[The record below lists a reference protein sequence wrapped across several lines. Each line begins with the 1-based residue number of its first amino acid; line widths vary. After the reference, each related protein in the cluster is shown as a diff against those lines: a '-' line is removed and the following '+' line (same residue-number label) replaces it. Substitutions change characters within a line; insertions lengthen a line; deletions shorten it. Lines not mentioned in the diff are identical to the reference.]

1 MFMQNDVE
9 AKSRQNFE
17 RVLEV
22 VAGDMATI
30 RTGRAKPDLVSNIEV
45 LAYGSRMKLFEV
57 ANINAP
63 DINLITVQPWDKS
76 LIKDIEKALAE
87 SELKLPVAVSGEMIR
102 IVIPQLTEERRKDFV
117 KLLHQ
122 KMESAKIMLR
132 QARQEIKDDIDRSE
146 GQPGVSEDDIKHQL
160 EQLQKMTDEY
170 MVKIEEMARKKE
182 AEIMMI

>member
-1 MFMQNDVE
+1 MLTDINQ
-9 AKSRQNFE
+9 KTRGNFE
-17 RVLEV
+17 KVLEV

-30 RTGRAKPDLVSNIEV
+30 RTGRAKPDLVSNIDV

-63 DINLITVQPWDKS
+63 DVNLITVQPWDKS

-87 SELKLPVAVSGEMIR
+87 SELKLPVAVSGELIR

-132 QARQEIKDDIDRSE
+132 QARQDIKDEIDRSE
-146 GQPGVSEDDIKHQL
+146 GEPGVSEDDIKRQL
-160 EQLQKMTDEY
+160 EQLQKTTDGY
-170 MVKIEEMARKKE
+170 TVKIEEMARKKE
-182 AEIMMI
+182 AEIMSI

>member
-1 MFMQNDVE
+1 MFSDLIQVSSE
-9 AKSRQNFE
+9 KFE
-17 RVLEV
+17 KVIEV

-132 QARQEIKDDIDRSE
+132 QARQEIKDEVDRSE
-146 GQPGVSEDDIKHQL
+146 GQPGVSEDDIKRQL